1 MEISRLVND
10 VLMWLELQSHIQIQS
25 TLTKYTYK
33 VHLQS
38 TLTKNTYKVHLQ
50 STLTKYTYKVHLQS
64 TLTKYTYKVNL
75 QSTLTKYTYKVH
87 LQSTLTKYTYKVHLQ
102 STLTKRIRHYGWI
115 SNIFRINNSFQ
126 RGDYINIFTNSFA
139 SIISIVVSRE
149 TYSYSFHVML
159 FNYKTLILM

>member
-10 VLMWLELQSHIQIQS
+10 VLMWLKLQSHIQIQS

-64 TLTKYTYKVNL
+64 TLTKYTYKV
-75 QSTLTKYTYKVH
+75 H
-87 LQSTLTKYTYKVHLQ
+87 LQRESGIMDEYQTSSEST
-102 STLTKRIRHYGWI
+102 I
-115 SNIFRINNSFQ
+115 
-126 RGDYINIFTNSFA
+126 
-139 SIISIVVSRE
+139 VSRE
-149 TYSYSFHVML
+149 VT
-159 FNYKTLILM
+159 TLIFSRIVLPR